1 VKTHRKKERKKL
13 RTIIIRAGGG
23 ITDLTLTHN
32 LLLQYFMTNEEE
44 TEVSEEEEK
53 RIKRKLSLEA
63 SVTLGLGYGAK
74 KKENVKAFFIA
85 VWPVLQG
92 AGWTLVSEFVR
103 L

>member
-1 VKTHRKKERKKL
+1 MKTKKGKTEDNSKPL
-13 RTIIIRAGGG
+13 AGG
-23 ITDLTLTHN
+23 ITDLTHN
-32 LLLQYFMTNEEE
+32 LLLDFMTNEEE

-74 KKENVKAFFIA
+74 KKENVKAFFKA